1 MNPRWLICCVELTR
15 RPRQMGV
22 WACLPLL
29 CAGLFAVSAP
39 ALSRQLPPAA
49 ATWLQSI
56 GSLLAAVGS
65 TVSLTVVGFTFV
77 AQNRQLAQS
86 GHWSGQTLR
95 NGGTI
100 WTPVAALAVV
110 AVIVLAARTALA
122 GWRRVTALRQAYQL
136 AAALPA
142 PGEELVVLDLHDRQ
156 ALAVPGRPG
165 RIVLSTGLLRAL
177 DAGQRRAVL
186 AHERSH
192 LRHRHH
198 LHQSITRIAAA
209 ANPLLRQ
216 LPAAVGLACERWADE
231 DAAGTCRRDTV
242 ADALT
247 LAAAGQI
254 RDVVLADGTV
264 LAAADTEV
272 AARIGA
278 LRQPSPTPSPWHLAV
293 LFSLLAATAVATFV
307 AAHDTEH
314 LFELAQSAYLHGSR

>member
-1 MNPRWLICCVELTR
+1 
-15 RPRQMGV
+15 MGV
-22 WACLPLL
+22 WVFLPLL

-39 ALSRQLPPAA
+39 SLSRQLPPAA
-49 ATWLQSI
+49 ATWLLSI

-65 TVSLTVVGFTFV
+65 TVSLTVVGFIFV

-100 WTPVAALAVV
+100 WTPVAVLAVV

-122 GWRRVTALRQAYQL
+122 GWRRVAALRQAYQL
-136 AAALPA
+136 AAVLPA
-142 PGEELVVLDLHDRQ
+142 SGGELVVLDLADRQ

-216 LPAAVGLACERWADE
+216 VPAAVGLACERWADE

-278 LRQPSPTPSPWHLAV
+278 LRRPSPTPSPWHLAV
-293 LFSLLAATAVATFV
+293 LFSLLAATAVATFA

>member
-1 MNPRWLICCVELTR
+1 
-15 RPRQMGV
+15 MGV
-22 WACLPLL
+22 SVYLPLL

-39 ALSRQLPPAA
+39 ALSRKLPPAA
-49 ATWLQSI
+49 ATWLLSI

-65 TVSLTVVGFTFV
+65 TVCLALVGFTFV

-95 NGGTI
+95 HGGTVWI
-100 WTPVAALAVV
+100 PVAVLAVV
-110 AVIVLAARTALA
+110 AVIVLAARTAVA
-122 GWRRVTALRQAYQL
+122 GRRRVAALRQAYQL

-142 PGEELVVLDLHDRQ
+142 CGGELVVLDHPDRH

-209 ANPLLRQ
+209 ANPLLHP

-247 LAAAGQI
+247 RAAADQT
-254 RDVVLADGTV
+254 RDAVLADGTV

-272 AARIGA
+272 AKRIGA
-278 LRQPSPTPSPWHLAV
+278 LRRPSPTPSPWHLVV
-293 LFSLLAATAVATFV
+293 LFSLLAATALATFA

>member
-1 MNPRWLICCVELTR
+1 
-15 RPRQMGV
+15 MGV
-22 WACLPLL
+22 WVCLPLL

-39 ALSRQLPPAA
+39 SLSRQLPPAA
-49 ATWLQSI
+49 ATWLLSI
-56 GSLLAAVGS
+56 GSLFAAVGS
-65 TVSLTVVGFTFV
+65 TVALSLVGFTFV
-77 AQNRQLAQS
+77 AQNRTLAQS

-95 NGGTI
+95 HGGTI
-100 WTPVAALAVV
+100 WTPVAVLAVV

-142 PGEELVVLDLHDRQ
+142 SGGELVVLDLPDRQ

-165 RIVLSTGLLRAL
+165 RIVLSAGLLRAL
-177 DAGQRRAVL
+177 NAGQRRAVL

-192 LRHRHH
+192 LKHRHH

-209 ANPLLRQ
+209 ANPLLRR
-216 LPAAVGLACERWADE
+216 LPAAVGLASERWADE
-231 DAAGTCRRDTV
+231 DAAGICRRDTV

-247 LAAAGQI
+247 WAAADQN
-254 RDVVLADGTV
+254 RSSFLAGGTV

-272 AARIGA
+272 AVRIGA
-278 LRQPSPTPSPWHLAV
+278 LRRPSPPLSPWHLAV
-293 LFSLLAATAVATFV
+293 LFSLLAATAVATFA

-314 LFELAQSAYLHGSR
+314 LFEVAQSAYLHGSH

>member
-1 MNPRWLICCVELTR
+1 
-15 RPRQMGV
+15 MGV
-22 WACLPLL
+22 STFLPLL

-39 ALSRQLPPAA
+39 ALSRKLPPAS
-49 ATWLQSI
+49 ATWLLSI

-86 GHWSGQTLR
+86 GHWAGQTLR
-95 NGGTI
+95 HASTI
-100 WTPVAALAVV
+100 WTPVAVLAVA

-122 GWRRVTALRQAYQL
+122 GWRRAAALWQAYQL

-142 PGEELVVLDLHDRQ
+142 SGGEFVVLDLPGRQ

-165 RIVLSTGLLRAL
+165 RIVVSTGLLRAL
-177 DAGQRRAVL
+177 DADQRRAVL

-192 LRHRHH
+192 LRYCHH

-209 ANPLLRQ
+209 ANPLLHR

-231 DAAGTCRRDTV
+231 DAAATCHRDTV
-242 ADALT
+242 AAALT
-247 LAAAGQI
+247 LAAADHT
-254 RDVVLADGTV
+254 RDVVLAGGTV

-272 AARIGA
+272 TTRIGA
-278 LRQPSPTPSPWHLAV
+278 LRRPSPTLSPWYLAV
-293 LFSLLAATAVATFV
+293 LFSLLAATAAATFA

-314 LFELAQSAYLHGSR
+314 LFEIAKSAYLHGSH

>member
-1 MNPRWLICCVELTR
+1 MMV
-15 RPRQMGV
+15 V
-22 WACLPLL
+22 SVCLPLL

-39 ALSRQLPPAA
+39 SLSHKLPPAA
-49 ATWLQSI
+49 ATWLLSI

-65 TVSLTVVGFTFV
+65 TVALTVVGLTFV

-86 GHWSGQTLR
+86 GHWSEQTLR
-95 NGGTI
+95 HAGTI
-100 WTPVAALAVV
+100 WTPVAVLAVV
-110 AVIVLAARTALA
+110 AVMVLAARTALA
-122 GWRRVTALRQAYQL
+122 GWRRVAALRQAHQL

-142 PGEELVVLDLHDRQ
+142 AGGELVVLDLSDRQ

-192 LRHRHH
+192 LRHHHH
-198 LHQSITRIAAA
+198 LHQSITRISAA
-209 ANPLLRQ
+209 ANPLLHR

-231 DAAGTCRRDTV
+231 DAAQTCRRNTV

-247 LAAAGQI
+247 RAAADQT
-254 RDVVLADGTV
+254 RSSFLAGGTV
-264 LAAADTEV
+264 LAAAETEV
-272 AARIGA
+272 AVRIGA
-278 LRQPSPTPSPWHLAV
+278 LRRPSQPPSPWHLAV
-293 LFSLLAATAVATFV
+293 LFSLLAATALATFA

-314 LFELAQSAYLHGSR
+314 LFELAQSAYLHGSH

>member
-1 MNPRWLICCVELTR
+1 MS
-15 RPRQMGV
+15 V
-22 WACLPLL
+22 WIFLPLL
-29 CAGLFAVSAP
+29 CTGLFAYSAP

-49 ATWLQSI
+49 ATWLLST
-56 GSLLAAVGS
+56 GSLLTAAGS
-65 TVSLTVVGFTFV
+65 TVALALIGFTFV

-95 NGGTI
+95 HGGTI
-100 WTPVAALAVV
+100 WTPVASLAVA

-122 GWRRVTALRQAYQL
+122 GWRRAAALRQAYQL

-142 PGEELVVLDLHDRQ
+142 PGGELVVLDLPDRQ

-165 RIVLSTGLLRAL
+165 RIVLSTGLLRAM

-209 ANPLLRQ
+209 ANPLLHQ
-216 LPAAVGLACERWADE
+216 LPAAVGLASERWADE

-247 LAAAGQI
+247 LAAAGQTG
-254 RDVVLADGTV
+254 DVVLAGGTV

-278 LRQPSPTPSPWHLAV
+278 LRRPSPTPSPWHLAV
-293 LFSLLAATAVATFV
+293 LLSLLAATALATFV

>member
-1 MNPRWLICCVELTR
+1 MMV
-15 RPRQMGV
+15 V
-22 WACLPLL
+22 SVCLPLL

-39 ALSRQLPPAA
+39 WLSHQLPPAS
-49 ATWLQSI
+49 ATWLLSS
-56 GSLLAAVGS
+56 GSLFAAVGS

-95 NGGTI
+95 HAGTV
-100 WTPVAALAVV
+100 WTPVAVLAV
-110 AVIVLAARTALA
+110 AVVMVLAARTALA
-122 GWRRVTALRQAYQL
+122 GWRRAAALWEAYQL
-136 AAALPA
+136 AGALPVS
-142 PGEELVVLDLHDRQ
+142 GGELVVLDLPGRQ

-165 RIVLSTGLLRAL
+165 RIVVSAGLLRAL
-177 DAGQRRAVL
+177 NAGQRRAVL

-192 LRHRHH
+192 LKHRHH

-209 ANPLLRQ
+209 ANPLLHR

-231 DAAGTCRRDTV
+231 DAAKTCRRDTV

-247 LAAAGQI
+247 RAAAGQN
-254 RDVVLADGTV
+254 RSSFLAGGTV

-272 AARIGA
+272 AVRIGA
-278 LRQPSPTPSPWHLAV
+278 LRRPSPPVSRWHQAV
-293 LFSLLAATAVATFV
+293 LFSLLAATALATFV

-314 LFELAQSAYLHGSR
+314 LFELAQSAYLHGSH